1 MKQRYDHFIHGAWT
15 PPANGQYVERI
26 SPATEEPLTTIARG
40 SARDIDIA
48 VQDAHRAYPAWR
60 ALAPGRRAELMRA
73 VANGIRAEAEALAL
87 LQAQET
93 GKALARSRNDV
104 AVTARYFDYYAE
116 LGHQLAGETIIADPS
131 THTYTVREP
140 FGVCGNIVPWNPP
153 MHQADRK
160 SRG

>member
-73 VANGIRAEAEALAL
+73 GANGIRAEPEALAL
-87 LQAQET
+87 LHAQEPGKT
-93 GKALARSRNDV
+93 GRASSRDRV
-104 AVTARYFDYYAE
+104 CQSVSISV
-116 LGHQLAGETIIADPS
+116 LAGTP
-131 THTYTVREP
+131 TH
-140 FGVCGNIVPWNPP
+140 PP
-153 MHQADRK
+153 TPPPPPPPP
-160 SRG
+160 